1 MERYKENREFL
12 KANFQVL
19 DEITTDAQKKLPKA
33 PLQKPYD
40 KNSKIIELPKANKD
54 ILLKPNVFECIEDR
68 RSIRIFSKE
77 SIKLEELAF
86 LLWATQGVQK
96 IIGDNTATLRTVPS
110 GGASHT
116 FETYLVVNNV
126 EGLDKGV
133 YRYLPIEHKLLFMY
147 ELDEMGKKV
156 DEATP
161 RQPYVANFV
170 SKSAVMFVWSTI
182 PYRAEWKFD
191 ITAHKKILIDVGH
204 VCQNLY
210 IAAEAIGYGTCAIGI
225 YDQSLID
232 NMLSLDGENEFV
244 VYLAAVGKAK
254 DNKIVRS

>member
-1 MERYKENREFL
+1 MERYEKNREFL

-19 DEITTDAQKKLPKA
+19 DEIKTDAQKKLTKA
-33 PLQKPYD
+33 PLQKEYD
-40 KNSKIIELPKANKD
+40 VNVGPIELPKDFKD
-54 ILLKPNVFECIEDR
+54 IVLKPNVLECIEDR
-68 RSIRIFSKE
+68 RSIRRYSEE
-77 SIKLEELAF
+77 SIKLEELSF
-86 LLWATQGVQK
+86 LLWTTQGVQK

-116 FETYLVVNNV
+116 FETYLIVNNV
-126 EGLDKGV
+126 GGLKKGI
-133 YRYLPIEHKLLFMY
+133 YRYIPIEHKLLFMH
-147 ELDEMGKKV
+147 ELSEMRTKI

-161 RQPYVANFV
+161 RQPFVPNFA
-170 SKSAVMFVWSTI
+170 SKSAVLFVWSSI

-210 IAAEAIGYGTCAIGI
+210 IASEAVNCGTCAIGI
-225 YDQSLID
+225 YDQKLID

-244 VYLAAVGKAK
+244 VYLAAVGKK
-254 DNKIVRS
+254 